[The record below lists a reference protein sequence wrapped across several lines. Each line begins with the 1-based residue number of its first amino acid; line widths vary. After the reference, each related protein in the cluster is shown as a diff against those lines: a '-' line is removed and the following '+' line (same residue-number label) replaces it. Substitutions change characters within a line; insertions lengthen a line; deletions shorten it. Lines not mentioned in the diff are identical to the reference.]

1 MRPSDQSQRRLELS
15 GFPVRVISYRLELTY
30 HATVD
35 NVEPG
40 ARIARGEG
48 PTREAAEEAALADAA
63 RRLERTR
70 PREP

>member
-1 MRPSDQSQRRLELS
+1 MRPADHSQRRLELS
-15 GFPVRVISYRLELTY
+15 GFPVRVVSYRLESTY

-40 ARIARGEG
+40 GRIARGEG

-70 PREP
+70 RQTP